1 MSTPSP
7 SDPTPFVGSATD
19 IAPLGRSGQK
29 PAHELTADEDNTTP
43 IQWDRIAEL
52 PEFKALLAKK
62 LRFILPMTVVFVVY
76 YFALPLLVG
85 YAPDFMAKKVW
96 GNVNIAYVFA
106 LSQFFMAWGIAAI
119 YTRVAARWDKTAGG
133 IISKVTTKGWQ

>member
-1 MSTPSP
+1 MSTPLP
-7 SDPTPFVGSATD
+7 RDPTPVVGSATD
-19 IAPLGRSGQK
+19 IAPLGRSGEK
-29 PAHELTADEDNTTP
+29 PQHELTAEEDNQRP
-43 IQWDRIAEL
+43 IAWDRISEL

-62 LRFILPMTVVFVVY
+62 AGFIIPMTLVFVAY

-85 YAPDFMAKKVW
+85 YAPDLMAKKIA

-119 YTRVAARWDKTAGG
+119 YVRVAAGWDKTAST
-133 IISKVTTKGWQ
+133 IITKVTSKEW